1 MMTPRH
7 SKTNKD
13 EPGKVREARRGIYIL
28 PNLMTTGG
36 LFAGFFAIVQSTKGN
51 FEAAAIAIFVAM
63 VMDGLDGRIARMT
76 NTSSDFGM
84 EYDSLVDVI
93 AFGLTPALVIYE
105 WALINMGKL
114 GWLAA
119 FVYVAATAL
128 RLARFNT
135 QKVYDKRYFLGLPS
149 PSAAAL
155 IAAWVWVMESYGMQL
170 GSMQIMSWF
179 LTVAV
184 AMAMVSNLKYRS
196 FKDLDL
202 KGKVPFVALIV
213 VVFVFTLVAFDPPRV
228 LFAGFF
234 TYFLSGPVTTL
245 LRWRRRRRAGADT
258 AAGDDPDPGKGE
270 D

>member
-1 MMTPRH
+1 MSRH
-7 SKTNKD
+7 TDESTEKD
-13 EPGKVREARRGIYIL
+13 TARHREVRRGIYIL

-63 VMDGLDGRIARMT
+63 LMDGLDGRIARMT

-105 WALINMGKL
+105 WALIDMGKL
-114 GWLAA
+114 GWLGA

-135 QKVYDKRYFLGLPS
+135 QKVFDKRYFLGLPC
-149 PSAAAL
+149 PSGAAL
-155 IAAWVWVMESYGMQL
+155 IAAWVWVMESYGLDQR
-170 GSMQIMSWF
+170 SMQFMSWM

-184 AMAMVSNLKYRS
+184 ATAMVSNLKYRS

-202 KGKVPFVALIV
+202 KGKVPFVALII
-213 VVFVFTLVAFDPPRV
+213 VVFVFVLIAFDPPRV
-228 LFAGFF
+228 LFVGFF
-234 TYFLSGPVTTL
+234 TYFLSGPLTSL
-245 LRWRRRRRAGADT
+245 LRWRRFRGKEHGRVPHKPAD
-258 AAGDDPDPGKGE
+258 ADDGE